1 MQNKVF
7 VLCGAP
13 GTGKT
18 TIRDYLVHHYA
29 MAKVITHTTRPPRK
43 NERDGQ
49 DYYFETPQSFKQNHY
64 LEQVKYDRYCYGSS
78 REGLKRAWDKRKW
91 AAIVLDTVGAAS
103 YLKAMPNQTV
113 VLYVKVSAKTNLKER
128 LQKRGDKPRRIA
140 ERLQSFEALRDESLP
155 RTLKGRARLIL
166 NDDWDQTCRQI
177 KQVMKNEGH

>member
-43 NERDGQ
+43 NEHDGQ

-155 RTLKGRARLIL
+155 RTLKGRAQLIL